1 MTAGPPHLTPQ
12 WFMALIVLGVLVV
25 ASLAVPLLRWI
36 RPRSDTSE
44 LVARVR
50 AWWVLAALFFGA
62 IALSD
67 VVSLVLFAFMS
78 YWAMKE
84 YVTLLVTRPADHR
97 TLFLAFAAIP
107 VQYYWIGI
115 GWYGMFIIFIPVYM
129 FLFLP
134 IRQILSGE
142 TRGFIASTAQ
152 IQWGLM
158 ALVYC
163 LSHMAF
169 LLRLEDVPGTQVNGR
184 TLLLFLVFVVE
195 MSDVLQ
201 YVWGKTIGRHRII
214 PNVSPNKTWEG
225 FAGGIA
231 SAMLLSLLIRFLTP
245 FGVWETFLVSFL
257 ICLAGFCGGAVM
269 SAIKRD
275 FGVKDFG
282 GLIAGHGG
290 MLDRVDSLCYAAPV
304 FLHYTRYFHQP

>member
-1 MTAGPPHLTPQ
+1 MTAGPPRLTPQ

-44 LVARVR
+44 LAARVR
-50 AWWVLAALFFGA
+50 AWWVMAALFFGA
-62 IALSD
+62 IAVSD

-78 YWAMKE
+78 CWAMKE

-107 VQYYWIGI
+107 VQDYWIGI
-115 GWYGMFIIFIPVYM
+115 GWDGMFIIFIPVYM